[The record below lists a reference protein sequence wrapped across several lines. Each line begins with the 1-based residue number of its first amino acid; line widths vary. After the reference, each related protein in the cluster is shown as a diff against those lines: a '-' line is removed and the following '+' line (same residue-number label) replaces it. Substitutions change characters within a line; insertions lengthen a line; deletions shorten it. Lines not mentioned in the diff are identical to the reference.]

1 MQGPLGGNETAPRLS
16 PAGQP
21 WGLAQVRTGN
31 LGRGEIAKYVL
42 SILTSELIGVTL
54 AVWADCPSH
63 REAGVP
69 GENAPRG
76 LRSTPLLP
84 PLLGVGR
91 DHHLKVTSA
100 RKEVFAPQPCL
111 GCISY
116 L

>member
-1 MQGPLGGNETAPRLS
+1 M
-16 PAGQP
+16 
-21 WGLAQVRTGN
+21 RTGN

-42 SILTSELIGVTL
+42 SILTSELIGLTL

-63 REAGVP
+63 RETGVP
-69 GENAPRG
+69 GENIPQG
-76 LRSTPLLP
+76 SVIHPPPPP
-84 PLLGVGR
+84 PLSGVGW